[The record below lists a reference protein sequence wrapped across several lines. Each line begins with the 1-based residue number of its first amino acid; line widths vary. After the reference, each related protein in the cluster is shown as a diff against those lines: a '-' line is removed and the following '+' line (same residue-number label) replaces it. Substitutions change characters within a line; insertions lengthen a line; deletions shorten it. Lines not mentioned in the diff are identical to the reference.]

1 MALDLSDC
9 QFFGPALPVP
19 FVRFDL
25 EKEFTSRK
33 LLPKKLGND
42 GEKLRRHWDLYR
54 RHLQE
59 LAASGGPLRVR
70 NKVIEPLIELLGYP
84 KLEAAD
90 NVQTREDLESGG
102 NLLLTADGGDK
113 LRVWTTA
120 FNEDLDAPAKRGRA
134 YRFSHLRIA
143 QRVLLTTGERL
154 GILTNGVELRILIS
168 DPARLDSQII
178 IPLDA
183 GWKRHREI
191 PDSFLLLM
199 ALCRPQGVQA
209 LPDIVD
215 KARLQQARVTKELR
229 VQAREAVERF
239 IQEILDHPEN
249 RDWFDAHADRAALA
263 KALWHEGLITVYR
276 LLFILKLESSDDP
289 ARSFGF
295 ASMSLWR
302 NTFSPS
308 MALGT
313 YARDVLERGL
323 ETGRLLESGLRSLF
337 RMFER
342 GLQCTE
348 MVVKPLGGKLFGPQ
362 ATPTLTDLAWGERA
376 VAWLLDRLLWTP
388 KQRGS
393 DTRERVHYGSL
404 DLEDL
409 GRVYEALLELEPGIS
424 AGPMCRLRRQKL
436 EVVVPL
442 AQGEKYRPTRPID
455 EELAEDDEAENEDI
469 DADDGEQ
476 LNGRGKKTKVL
487 WIEEI
492 PPHRFYLRVGL
503 GRKASGSY
511 YTPHSFVRFL
521 VQETLGPQVEE
532 RSPQNDPKPL
542 EILKLKVLDPAMGS
556 GHFLVEACRFLGEKL
571 YEACRSCDENALEA
585 ERKAETANTNG
596 KKTAALE
603 AARTWR
609 QRIIELPDTDDELAK
624 TEFVPRESKDQA
636 LEPVTG
642 YLPSTSLS
650 PGVSTARAQAIC
662 RRLVAVHCVY
672 GVDKNPLA
680 VELAKLALWLESHAE
695 GMPLTFLDHRLIVG
709 NSLTGPFGEKLMFRP
724 GKPDTPV
731 EDLFSQGIYGK
742 LQKALTE
749 ALGLVRR
756 LESSVGSELADV
768 LDKEAVKTRLD
779 HALLPFRV
787 AVAAWAGGVMLGSE
801 KCDDLAY
808 GQLLKAIG
816 QNGRLPELIES
827 DALRAQIAR
836 GLGLPAVTG
845 DRPSLE
851 SAVNSS
857 QAVPALG
864 YDLTFPEVFHP
875 LGLMQGKDGFH
886 AVLGNPP
893 WDAIQFKTKEFF
905 AAFDFEIMNA
915 PTKREREA
923 IEGRLAGDPNCG
935 SLFMQYKEE
944 FEQQKRANDV
954 LYEYQKVFID
964 GDLAGR
970 QGDAFRIFMERNTQL
985 LGKTG
990 WTGVLVPSAFHAN
1003 EGASG
1008 VRRLYLEKLDLRR
1021 CFSFENK
1028 RKLFE
1033 IHSSFKFV
1041 TVVARNGK
1049 PTEQFSC
1056 AFYLHDDEWLFGGQ
1070 SDRRPLSYHLEF
1082 VRRTGGQY
1090 LNLLELRSTHDL
1102 EVVEVCFA
1110 NGEPFGKVCERLGIR
1125 FGSECHMT
1133 NDAWRFTATKDVLSN
1148 EEDPRNP
1155 RVLSR
1160 LTESGLLMLED
1171 DKTYEICS
1179 DLTRKWRPR
1188 YLVSIQSLSD
1198 KPEWLQNVPL
1208 FRLSYRKITGATN
1221 QRTCIVHMLPPG
1233 KVFGD
1238 ATFCDRNA
1246 RQHSHAESLCVL
1258 AVMSSFPFDWLVRL
1272 KTLANL
1278 NLFIINSSPYPEL
1291 SQARRLLIHSS
1302 VRLITNHVGYAPLW
1316 REQLGEAWRE
1326 EEEPPCIWPVLVTDD
1341 DRWQVRAA
1349 IDAVVADAYGLSRD
1363 YYVHVLSTFSH
1374 KSYPKAPELCLAMFD
1389 ELKATGLDAFIKKHD
1404 PYWDIPPNE
1413 NLPQPVIDF
1422 PVAEAEQLTVADPAL
1437 GPQFRLSDQP
1447 ARQRAKRKR

>member
-1 MALDLSDC
+1 MALDLTDC

-19 FVRFDL
+19 FVRFEL

-33 LLPKKLGND
+33 LLPKKLGSE
-42 GEKLRRHWDLYR
+42 GEKLRRNWDLYR

-70 NKVIEPLIELLGYP
+70 NKVIEPLIDWLGYP

-90 NVQTREDLESGG
+90 NVQTREDFESGG
-102 NLLLTADGGDK
+102 NLLLTADSGDK
-113 LRVWTTA
+113 LRVWTTS
-120 FNEDLDAPAKRGRA
+120 FNEDLDAPAQRGRA
-134 YRFSHLRIA
+134 YRFSHLKIA
-143 QRVLLTTGERL
+143 QRVLLKTGERL

-178 IPLDA
+178 IPLDP
-183 GWKRHREI
+183 GWKRHREV
-191 PDSFLLLM
+191 PDSFLLLV
-199 ALCRPQGVQA
+199 ALCCPQGVKA

-249 RDWFDAHADRAALA
+249 HDWFDAQPDRAALA

-337 RMFER
+337 RMFEL

-362 ATPTLTDLAWGERA
+362 ATPTLTERAWGERA

-404 DLEDL
+404 DVEDL

-424 AGPMCRLRRQKL
+424 AEPMCRLRRQKL

-442 AQGEKYRPTRPID
+442 AQGEKYRPARPID
-455 EELAEDDEAENEDI
+455 EVPAEDDEAEEDV
-469 DADDGEQ
+469 DVDEVEES
-476 LNGRGKKTKVL
+476 NGRSKKTKVL
-487 WIEEI
+487 WIEDI
-492 PPHRFYLRVGL
+492 SPHRFYLRVGL

-532 RSPQNDPKPL
+532 RSPQNDPRPM

-571 YEACRSCDENALEA
+571 YEACRTCDEKALEA
-585 ERKAETANTNG
+585 ERKAETANTNE
-596 KKTAALE
+596 KQTAALE
-603 AARTWR
+603 AARSWR
-609 QRIIELPDTDDELAK
+609 QRLIELPDTDDELAK
-624 TEFVPRESKDQA
+624 TEFVPRESEDQA

-642 YLPSTSLS
+642 YLPSKSQT

-662 RRLVAVHCVY
+662 RRMVAVHCVY

-695 GMPLTFLDHRLIVG
+695 GMPLTFLDHRLVVG
-709 NSLTGPFGEKLMFRP
+709 DSLTGPFWEKLMFRP
-724 GKPDTPV
+724 GEPDTHV
-731 EDLFSQGIYGK
+731 VDLFSQGLHGK

-756 LESSVGSELADV
+756 LESSVGSDLADV

-787 AVAAWAGGVMLGSE
+787 AVAAWAGGVMLGEE

-808 GQLLKAIG
+808 SELLKAIG
-816 QNGRLPELIES
+816 RNGWLPDLIES
-827 DALRAQIAR
+827 DDLRAQIAR
-836 GLGLPAVTG
+836 GLGLPSVPA
-845 DRPSLE
+845 DRPGLE
-851 SAVNSS
+851 SAVNSA

-864 YDLTFPEVFHP
+864 YDLTFPEVFYP
-875 LGLMQGKDGFH
+875 LGAPHGKEGFH

-893 WDAIQFKTKEFF
+893 WDTIQFHSKEFF
-905 AAFDFEIMNA
+905 AAFDFEILNA
-915 PTKREREA
+915 PTKREREG
-923 IEGRLAGDPNCG
+923 IERRLIADPLCG
-935 SLFMQYKEE
+935 PLFVQYKED

-954 LYEYQKVFID
+954 LYEYQKVYID

-970 QGDAFRIFMERNTQL
+970 QGDAFRVFMERNSQL
-985 LGKTG
+985 LAKKG
-990 WTGVLVPSAFHAN
+990 WTGVVVPSAFHAN
-1003 EGASG
+1003 EGATG
-1008 VRRLYLEKLDLRR
+1008 VRRLYLEKLDLRH
-1021 CFSFENK
+1021 CYSFENR

-1033 IHSSFKFV
+1033 IDSRFKFA
-1041 TVVARNGK
+1041 TVVTQAGQ
-1049 PTEQFSC
+1049 PTEEFSC
-1056 AFYLHDDEWLFGGQ
+1056 AFYLHDDEWLFANRSNHETLNYQ
-1070 SDRRPLSYHLEF
+1070 LNF
-1082 VRRTGGQY
+1082 VRRTGGDY
-1090 LNLLELRSTHDL
+1090 LSLLELRSSLDL
-1102 EVVEVCFA
+1102 EIAETCFA
-1110 NGEPFGKVCERLGIR
+1110 RGEPFGLACKRLEIR
-1125 FGSECHMT
+1125 FGAECHMT
-1133 NDAWRFTATKDVLSN
+1133 NDAWRFTPTSRVLPGG
-1148 EEDPRNP
+1148 EDPRDP
-1155 RVLSR
+1155 DVAAR
-1160 LTESGLLMLED
+1160 LLQMG
-1171 DKTYEICS
+1171 
-1179 DLTRKWRPR
+1179 
-1188 YLVSIQSLSD
+1188 YLVLHEGKTFRQYD
-1198 KPEWLQNVPL
+1198 DHWDQNPKYLVPFSQL
-1208 FRLSYRKITGATN
+1208 
-1221 QRTCIVHMLPPG
+1221 
-1233 KVFGD
+1233 D
-1238 ATFCDRNA
+1238 
-1246 RQHSHAESLCVL
+1246 
-1258 AVMSSFPFDWLVRL
+1258 SSFHEKLYNRGSAHT
-1272 KTLANL
+1272 TLL
-1278 NLFIINSSPYPEL
+1278 
-1291 SQARRLLIHSS
+1291 
-1302 VRLITNHVGYAPLW
+1302 
-1316 REQLGEAWRE
+1316 
-1326 EEEPPCIWPVLVTDD
+1326 
-1341 DRWQVRAA
+1341 
-1349 IDAVVADAYGLSRD
+1349 
-1363 YYVHVLSTFSH
+1363 
-1374 KSYPKAPELCLAMFD
+1374 
-1389 ELKATGLDAFIKKHD
+1389 
-1404 PYWDIPPNE
+1404 
-1413 NLPQPVIDF
+1413 
-1422 PVAEAEQLTVADPAL
+1422 AL
-1437 GPQFRLSDQP
+1437 GAPPRH
-1447 ARQRAKRKR
+1447 

>member
-9 QFFGPALPVP
+9 QFFGPALPAP
-19 FVRFDL
+19 FVRFEL
-25 EKEFTSRK
+25 EKEFTARK

-42 GEKLRRHWDLYR
+42 GEKLRRNWDLYR

-70 NKVIEPLIELLGYP
+70 NKVIEPLIDLLGYP
-84 KLEAAD
+84 KLEAAE
-90 NVQTREDLESGG
+90 NVQTREDFESGG
-102 NLLLTADGGDK
+102 NLLLTADSGDK
-113 LRVWTTA
+113 LRVWTTS

-183 GWKRHREI
+183 GWKRHREV

-199 ALCRPQGVQA
+199 ALCCPQGVQA

-249 RDWFDAHADRAALA
+249 RDWFDAKPDRAALA
-263 KALWHEGLITVYR
+263 KALWHEGLITIYR

-313 YARDVLERGL
+313 YARDVLKQGI
-323 ETGRLLESGLRSLF
+323 ETGRLLEAGLRSLF
-337 RMFER
+337 RMFEL

-362 ATPTLTDLAWGERA
+362 ATPILMERAWGERA

-404 DLEDL
+404 DVEDL

-424 AGPMCRLRRQKL
+424 AEPMCRLRRQKL

-442 AQGEKYRPTRPID
+442 AQGEKYRPARPID
-455 EELAEDDEAENEDI
+455 EVPAEDDEAEEDGDVNEV
-469 DADDGEQ
+469 EES
-476 LNGRGKKTKVL
+476 NGRGKKTKVL

-571 YEACRSCDENALEA
+571 YEACRSCDEKALEA
-585 ERKAETANTNG
+585 ERQAETA
-596 KKTAALE
+596 KTDEKRSAALE
-603 AARTWR
+603 AAQSWR
-609 QRIIELPDTDDELAK
+609 QRIIDLPDTDDELAK

-642 YLPSTSLS
+642 YLPSKSLT

-662 RRLVAVHCVY
+662 RRLVAVHCLY

-695 GMPLTFLDHRLIVG
+695 GMPLTFLDHRLVVG
-709 NSLTGPFGEKLMFRP
+709 DSLTGPFGEKLMFRP
-724 GKPDTPV
+724 GKPDTQV
-731 EDLFSQGIYGK
+731 ENLFSQGIYGK
-742 LQKALTE
+742 MQKALTE

-756 LESSVGSELADV
+756 LESSVGSELAEV
-768 LDKEAVKTRLD
+768 LDKEVVKTRLD

-787 AVAAWAGGVMLGSE
+787 AVAAWAGGVMLGEE

-808 GQLLKAIG
+808 SELLKAIG
-816 QNGRLPELIES
+816 HNGWLPDLIES
-827 DALRAQIAR
+827 DDLRAQIAR
-836 GLGLPAVTG
+836 GLGLPSVPA
-845 DRPSLE
+845 DRPGLE
-851 SAVNSS
+851 SAVNSAR
-857 QAVPALG
+857 AVPALG
-864 YDLTFPEVFHP
+864 YDLTFPEVFYP
-875 LGLMQGKDGFH
+875 LGGPHGREGFH

-893 WDAIQFKTKEFF
+893 WDAIQFKSKEFF
-905 AAFDFEIMNA
+905 AAFDFEILNA
-915 PTKREREA
+915 PTKREREG
-923 IEGRLAGDPNCG
+923 IERRLIADPLCG
-935 SLFMQYKEE
+935 PLFVQYKED
-944 FEQQKRANDV
+944 FEQQKRANEI
-954 LYEYQKVFID
+954 LYEYQKVYID
-964 GDLAGR
+964 DDLAGR
-970 QGDAFRIFMERNTQL
+970 QGDAFRVFMERNAQL
-985 LGKTG
+985 LGKKG
-990 WTGVLVPSAFHAN
+990 WTGVVVPSAFHAN
-1003 EGASG
+1003 EGATG
-1008 VRRLYLEKLDLRR
+1008 VRRLYLNNLNLRH
-1021 CFSFENK
+1021 CYSFENK

-1033 IHSSFKFV
+1033 IHSSFKFA
-1041 TVVARNGK
+1041 TIVAQAGQ
-1049 PTEQFSC
+1049 PTGEFSC
-1056 AFYLHDDEWLFGGQ
+1056 AFYLHDDKWLFASSSERKTLTFQ
-1070 SDRRPLSYHLEF
+1070 VDF
-1082 VRRTGGQY
+1082 VRRTGGDY
-1090 LNLLELRSTHDL
+1090 LSFLELRSWLDL
-1102 EVVEVCFA
+1102 KIAETCFA
-1110 NGEPFGKVCERLGIR
+1110 RGEPFGLVCKRLGIR
-1125 FGSECHMT
+1125 LGAECHMT
-1133 NDAWRFTATKDVLSN
+1133 NDAWRFTPTSNVLHGG
-1148 EEDPRNP
+1148 EDPRDP
-1155 RVLSR
+1155 DVAARLLQMGYLVLHEGKTFR
-1160 LTESGLLMLED
+1160 QYD
-1171 DKTYEICS
+1171 DHWS
-1179 DLTRKWRPR
+1179 AAPR
-1188 YLVSIQSLSD
+1188 YLVSLEHLSD
-1198 KPEWLQNVPL
+1198 KPSWLESSRYYRAAYRNIAGPGDQNVSIWSLHPAGVTTGEKGPSEARPFARSDSSAL
-1208 FRLSYRKITGATN
+1208 WVVGIMNTFLIDWLIQQRVRATVSAFILDSVPVPPVEAKPALSFIVHGSLRLSSNHSGYMTLWHEQLADEWRE
-1221 QRTCIVHMLPPG
+1221 PG
-1233 KVFGD
+1233 KVP
-1238 ATFCDRNA
+1238 
-1246 RQHSHAESLCVL
+1246 
-1258 AVMSSFPFDWLVRL
+1258 SS
-1272 KTLANL
+1272 
-1278 NLFIINSSPYPEL
+1278 
-1291 SQARRLLIHSS
+1291 
-1302 VRLITNHVGYAPLW
+1302 
-1316 REQLGEAWRE
+1316 
-1326 EEEPPCIWPVLVTDD
+1326 WPVLANDD
-1341 DRWQVRAA
+1341 DRWHARAS
-1349 IDAVVADAYGLSRD
+1349 IDAVVGDAYGLSRD
-1363 YYVHVLSTFSH
+1363 RYAHVLSTFKH
-1374 KSYPKAPELCLAMFD
+1374 TSYPKAPELCLALFD
-1389 ELKATGLDAFIKKHD
+1389 ELKAIGLDAFTKQHD
-1404 PYWDIPPNE
+1404 PYWDIPLNE
-1413 NLPQPVIDF
+1413 NLPQPVIDL
-1422 PVAEAEQLTVADPAL
+1422 PIL
-1437 GPQFRLSDQP
+1437 GGPGGESNSESFELSGQP
-1447 ARQRAKRKR
+1447 RRSRTTRTKKR

>member
-9 QFFGPALPVP
+9 QFFGPALPAP
-19 FVRFDL
+19 FVRFEL
-25 EKEFTSRK
+25 EKELTSRK
-33 LLPKKLGND
+33 LLPKKLGSE
-42 GEKLRRHWDLYR
+42 GEKLRRNWDQYR

-70 NKVIEPLIELLGYP
+70 NKVIEPLIDWLGYT
-84 KLEAAD
+84 KLEAAE

-102 NLLLTADGGDK
+102 NLLLTADTGNK
-113 LRVWTTA
+113 LRVWTTS
-120 FNEDLDAPAKRGRA
+120 FNEDLDAPAQRGRA

-183 GWKRHREI
+183 GWKRHREV
-191 PDSFLLLM
+191 PDSFLLLL
-199 ALCRPQGVQA
+199 ALCCPQGVQA

-249 RDWFDAHADRAALA
+249 RDWFDSQPDRAALA
-263 KALWHEGLITVYR
+263 KALWHEGLITIYR

-313 YARDVLERGL
+313 YARVVLERGL

-337 RMFER
+337 RMFEL
-342 GLQCTE
+342 GLECTE

-362 ATPTLTDLAWGERA
+362 ATPTLTERAWGERA

-388 KQRGS
+388 KKRGS

-404 DLEDL
+404 DVEDL
-409 GRVYEALLELEPGIS
+409 GRVYEALLELEPGIT
-424 AGPMCRLRRQKL
+424 AEPMCRLRRQKL
-436 EVVVPL
+436 EVVVLL
-442 AQGEKYRPTRPID
+442 AQGERYRPARPID
-455 EELAEDDEAENEDI
+455 EEPAEDDEAEEDV
-469 DADDGEQ
+469 DVDEVEES
-476 LNGRGKKTKVL
+476 NGRGKKSKVL

-571 YEACRSCDENALEA
+571 YEACRSCDEKAIEA
-585 ERKAETANTNG
+585 ERQAESARTDQKRA
-596 KKTAALE
+596 AALE
-603 AARTWR
+603 SAQNWR

-642 YLPSTSLS
+642 YLPSKSLA

-662 RRLVAVHCVY
+662 RRLVAVHCLY

-709 NSLTGPFGEKLMFRP
+709 DSLTGPFWDKLMFRP

-731 EDLFSQGIYGK
+731 EDLFSQGLYGK

-768 LDKEAVKTRLD
+768 LDKEAVKSRLD
-779 HALLPFRV
+779 QALLPFRV
-787 AVAAWAGGVMLGSE
+787 AAAAWAGGVMLGQE

-808 GQLLKAIG
+808 SQLLKAIG
-816 QNGRLPELIES
+816 HNCRPPDEIES
-827 DALRAQIAR
+827 DDLRAQIAR
-836 GLGLPAVTG
+836 GLGLSSVPA
-845 DRPSLE
+845 DRPGLE
-851 SAVNSS
+851 SAVNSAR
-857 QAVPALG
+857 AVPALG
-864 YDLTFPEVFHP
+864 YDLTFPEVFYP
-875 LGLMQGKDGFH
+875 LGSPHGKEGFH

-893 WDAIQFKTKEFF
+893 WDAIQFKSKEFF
-905 AAFDFEIMNA
+905 AAFDFEILNA
-915 PTKREREA
+915 PTTREREG
-923 IEGRLAGDPNCG
+923 IERRLLADPLCG
-935 SLFMQYKEE
+935 PLFVQYKEE
-944 FEQQKRANDV
+944 FEQHKRANDV
-954 LYEYQKVFID
+954 LYEYQKVYID

-970 QGDAFRIFMERNTQL
+970 QGDAFRVFMERNAQL
-985 LGKTG
+985 LGKKG
-990 WTGVLVPSAFHAN
+990 WTGVVVPSAFHAN
-1003 EGASG
+1003 EGATG
-1008 VRRLYLEKLDLRR
+1008 VRRLYLEKLNLRH
-1021 CFSFENK
+1021 CYSFENR

-1033 IHSSFKFV
+1033 IDSRFKFA
-1041 TVVARNGK
+1041 TLVAQAGQ
-1049 PTEQFSC
+1049 PTEEFSC
-1056 AFYLHDDEWLFGGQ
+1056 AFFLHDDEWLFTKSTRPIQFSLAFIKSTTGEYLSFLEPRGANDLAITESCFRNGLPLGQ
-1070 SDRRPLSYHLEF
+1070 VANKLSVRFGRECDMALDSWRFTPLKDLTLGNVDPRDFEVS
-1082 VRRTGGQY
+1082 
-1090 LNLLELRSTHDL
+1090 LNLLRTGY
-1102 EVVEVCFA
+1102 EVLHEGRTFRQYDDHWADRPSYVVAISQLLDKPDWLTASRFFRLAHRRIAGPGDENVSIWVILPPSVICGHNA
-1110 NGEPFGKVCERLGIR
+1110 PTEKSPCERRNSNALRLLSVANSFVFDWQLSQRVRATVNAFIRDGIPIPANA
-1125 FGSECHMT
+1125 FVGS
-1133 NDAWRFTATKDVLSN
+1133 
-1148 EEDPRNP
+1148 
-1155 RVLSR
+1155 
-1160 LTESGLLMLED
+1160 LLPHSAL
-1171 DKTYEICS
+1171 
-1179 DLTRKWRPR
+1179 
-1188 YLVSIQSLSD
+1188 
-1198 KPEWLQNVPL
+1198 
-1208 FRLSYRKITGATN
+1208 RLS
-1221 QRTCIVHMLPPG
+1221 C
-1233 KVFGD
+1233 
-1238 ATFCDRNA
+1238 
-1246 RQHSHAESLCVL
+1246 
-1258 AVMSSFPFDWLVRL
+1258 
-1272 KTLANL
+1272 
-1278 NLFIINSSPYPEL
+1278 
-1291 SQARRLLIHSS
+1291 
-1302 VRLITNHVGYAPLW
+1302 NHEGYAQLW
-1316 REQLGEAWRE
+1316 RDQMGGVWRE
-1326 EEEPPCIWPVLVTDD
+1326 PGRQPFTWPVLANDD
-1341 DRWQVRAA
+1341 DRWHVRAS
-1349 IDAVVADAYGLSRD
+1349 IDAVVVDAYGLSRD
-1363 YYVHVLSTFSH
+1363 QYAHVLSAFKHT
-1374 KSYPKAPELCLAMFD
+1374 SYPMAPELCLAMFD
-1389 ELKATGLDAFIKKHD
+1389 ELKAIGLDAFTKKHD
-1404 PYWDIPPNE
+1404 PYWDIPLNE
-1413 NLPQPVIDF
+1413 KLPQPVIEL
-1422 PVAEAEQLTVADPAL
+1422 PGLEPASTDKFTL
-1437 GPQFRLSDQP
+1437 EVSSHSGRT
-1447 ARQRAKRKR
+1447 RTRKKP

>member
-1 MALDLSDC
+1 VALDLSDC

-19 FVRFDL
+19 FVRFEL
-25 EKEFTSRK
+25 EKEITTRK
-33 LLPKKLGND
+33 LLPKKLANE
-42 GEKLRRHWDLYR
+42 GEKLRRNWDLYR

-70 NKVIEPLIELLGYP
+70 NKAIEPLIDLLGYP

-90 NVQTREDLESGG
+90 NVQTREDFESGG
-102 NLLLTADGGDK
+102 NLLLTADSGDK
-113 LRVWTTA
+113 LRVWTTS

-183 GWKRHREI
+183 GWKRHREV

-199 ALCRPQGVQA
+199 ALCCPQGVKA

-249 RDWFDAHADRAALA
+249 RDWFDAQPDRAALA
-263 KALWHEGLITVYR
+263 KALWHEGLITIYR
-276 LLFILKLESSDDP
+276 LLFILKLEASDDP

-323 ETGRLLESGLRSLF
+323 ETGRLLEAGLRSLF
-337 RMFER
+337 RMFEL

-362 ATPTLTDLAWGERA
+362 ATPTLTERAWGERA

-404 DLEDL
+404 DVEDL

-424 AGPMCRLRRQKL
+424 AEPMCRLRRQKL

-442 AQGEKYRPTRPID
+442 EQGEKYRPARPMD
-455 EELAEDDEAENEDI
+455 EEPAEDDEAEEDVDV
-469 DADDGEQ
+469 DAVEES
-476 LNGRGKKTKVL
+476 NGRGKKTKVL

-492 PPHRFYLRVGL
+492 SPHRFYLRVGL

-571 YEACRSCDENALEA
+571 YEACRTCDEKALEA
-585 ERKAETANTNG
+585 EREAETA
-596 KKTAALE
+596 KTDEKRSAALE
-603 AARTWR
+603 AAQTWR
-609 QRIIELPDTDDELAK
+609 QRIIDLPDTDDELAK

-642 YLPSTSLS
+642 YLPSKALT

-695 GMPLTFLDHRLIVG
+695 GMPLTFLDHRLVVG
-709 NSLTGPFGEKLMFRP
+709 DSLTGPFWEKLMFRP
-724 GKPDTPV
+724 GEPDTHV
-731 EDLFSQGIYGK
+731 VDLFSQGLLGK

-779 HALLPFRV
+779 QALLPFRV
-787 AVAAWAGGVMLGSE
+787 AVAAWAGGVMLGQE

-808 GQLLKAIG
+808 SQLLKAIG
-816 QNGRLPELIES
+816 HNGWLPDVIES
-827 DALRAQIAR
+827 DDLRAQIAR
-836 GLGLPAVTG
+836 GLCLPSVPA
-845 DRPSLE
+845 DRPGLE
-851 SAVNSS
+851 SAVNSGR
-857 QAVPALG
+857 AVPALG
-864 YDLTFPEVFHP
+864 YDLTFPEVFYP
-875 LGLMQGKDGFH
+875 LGAPHGKEGFH

-893 WDAIQFKTKEFF
+893 WDAIQFKSKEFF
-905 AAFDFEIMNA
+905 AAFDFAILNA
-915 PTKREREA
+915 PTKREREG
-923 IEGRLAGDPNCG
+923 IERRLIADPLCG
-935 SLFMQYKEE
+935 PLFMQYKED

-954 LYEYQKVFID
+954 LYEYQKVYID

-970 QGDAFRIFMERNTQL
+970 QGDAFRVFMERNTQL
-985 LGKTG
+985 LGKKG
-990 WTGVLVPSAFHAN
+990 WTGVVVPSAFHAN
-1003 EGASG
+1003 EGATG
-1008 VRRLYLEKLDLRR
+1008 VRRLYLEKLNLRH
-1021 CFSFENK
+1021 CYSFENK

-1033 IHSSFKFV
+1033 IHSSFKFA
-1041 TVVARNGK
+1041 TVVAQAGQ
-1049 PTEQFSC
+1049 PTEEFSC
-1056 AFYLHDDEWLFGGQ
+1056 RFYLHDDEWLFASR
-1070 SDRRPLSYHLEF
+1070 SDRGTLTYQLDF
-1082 VRRTGGQY
+1082 VRRTGGEY
-1090 LNLLELRSTHDL
+1090 LSLLELRSSLDL
-1102 EVVEVCFA
+1102 LIAETCFGK
-1110 NGEPFGKVCERLGIR
+1110 GEPFGKICEQLGIR
-1125 FGSECHMT
+1125 FAAECHMT
-1133 NDAWRFTATKDVLSN
+1133 NDAWRFTPTSHVLHGG
-1148 EEDPRNP
+1148 EDPRDP
-1155 RVLSR
+1155 EVAARLLQMGYLVLHEGK
-1160 LTESGLLMLED
+1160 TFWHYDDHWED
-1171 DKTYEICS
+1171 
-1179 DLTRKWRPR
+1179 RPR
-1188 YLVSIQSLSD
+1188 YLVSLSKLSD
-1198 KPEWLQNVPL
+1198 KAGRLQAARYYRLAFRDIASSTNV
-1208 FRLSYRKITGATN
+1208 
-1221 QRTCIVHMLPPG
+1221 RTVVFALLPPG
-1233 KVFGD
+1233 AVVGNT
-1238 ATFCDRNA
+1238 APTERNVGERTTSGA
-1246 RQHSHAESLCVL
+1246 LCLMGLVNT
-1258 AVMSSFPFDWLVRL
+1258 FPFDWTIRIKAASHVNFFILNGGVVA
-1272 KTLANL
+1272 KL
-1278 NLFIINSSPYPEL
+1278 NLP
-1291 SQARRLLIHSS
+1291 ARW
-1302 VRLITNHVGYAPLW
+1302 LITHSALRLTCDHPGYDPLW
-1316 REQLGEAWRE
+1316 REQLASVWRE
-1326 EEEPPCIWPVLVTDD
+1326 PQNPPFTWPVLSGEDE
-1341 DRWQVRAA
+1341 RWHVRTA
-1349 IDAVVADAYGLSRD
+1349 IDAVVADAYGLSHD
-1363 YYVHVLSTFSH
+1363 QYAHVLSTFKH
-1374 KSYPKAPELCLAMFD
+1374 TSYPKAPELCLAFFD
-1389 ELKATGLDAFIKKHD
+1389 ELKAIGLDAFTKKHD
-1404 PYWDIPPNE
+1404 PYWDIPLNE
-1413 NLPQPVIDF
+1413 NLPQPVIGL
-1422 PVAEAEQLTVADPAL
+1422 PVAEAEQSTVGDPAL
-1437 GPQFRLSDQP
+1437 GPQFRLSDKP